1 MIHELKTAPHFF
13 EQVVS
18 GEKTFEV
25 LKSDRP
31 FKVGDYL
38 ALNEYE
44 KGAGDCGEY
53 TGRCVLVRVIYEL
66 CDGQYCKE
74 GTVILGFRP
83 CLIYPQCEWDF
94 SKNQIRIGL
103 MVYDRDNWGAAT

>member
-1 MIHELKTAPHFF
+1 VIHELKTAPHFF

-18 GEKTFEV
+18 GKKTFEV
-25 LKSDRP
+25 RKSDRP

-38 ALNEYE
+38 ALNEYD
-44 KGAGDCGEY
+44 KDAIDRDAY

-74 GTVILGFRP
+74 GTVILGFKP
-83 CLIYPQCEWDF
+83 CEIQEQCPWDF
-94 SKNQIRIGL
+94 PSHTAKNT
-103 MVYDRDNWGAAT
+103 VETYDRI